1 MWSVDAGSIIGLSES
16 CYHLLINDI
25 QSTDLKI
32 REEGLRILTELLRS
46 SRGIHFIS
54 LLFLEARD
62 LYASREIENL
72 LLLHLKEESSSE
84 ETIQAIQPLSIL
96 LEDNNIQT
104 LQRLSHKEEILET
117 LMNLVLVILFVH
129 CDVVGSPKILF
140 FLYNSLSS

>member
-1 MWSVDAGSIIGLSES
+1 MSES
-16 CYHLLINDI
+16 CYRLLIKDI

-32 REEGLRILTELLRS
+32 REEGLRILTDLLRS
-46 SRGIHFIS
+46 SRGICFIS

-72 LLLHLKEESSSE
+72 LLLHLKEDSSPE
-84 ETIQAIQPLSIL
+84 EAIQAIQPLSIL

-117 LMNLVLVILFVH
+117 LMNVVFVILFVH

-140 FLYNSLSS
+140 FLYNSLSG